1 MKQKNFFKITL
12 LFFLSIASLKAQSAG
27 DIAFVGFNTDGDKD
41 FAIVALVD
49 IAAST
54 TIYFTDDETTG
65 VGSPSAL
72 SGGEGTITW
81 STGATVIKA
90 GTIVVFTDVD
100 NDGNA
105 AFGASTGTITRSGSF
120 NLSGSKDGIIAF
132 IGSDSSTPTTYIAA
146 IQIGNNASEL
156 GPFDGDAI
164 TLTNT
169 GLVIGTA
176 IIIANNSASP
186 DGANYDIGSRASE
199 ASYAA
204 YYTLINTNVNW
215 TNQISN
221 GELSLEFSQE
231 SFTTNTTVWVG
242 STDTDWSDASNW
254 SNGVP
259 TIDSNVS
266 IPSSGNNPEVKSGT
280 TALAG
285 NITINA
291 DASLEVT
298 QELTSKGLTTINSSS
313 SNSGTFKVTGN
324 YTGSL
329 VYNRTL
335 ATTNWYLISSP
346 VSGETIQDIIANHT
360 LATNA
365 LNYGLAPY
373 DNSEAL
379 AYDSWDYQVA
389 ASTGALTNG
398 KGYSVKLDAIGDIS
412 FIGTLNATDVSIV
425 LTQGAIGGGTNFN
438 LLGNPFTTFI
448 NSGTFLTEEGITTS
462 DITSAT
468 LWVWNQSLGDDG
480 AYETKVAGDSFKV
493 APGQGFFVEANST
506 NNVTFTEATQ
516 SHEATDTFQRSSKT
530 EVHLF
535 INDGNDSKFLKVY
548 YINGTTKGFDNG
560 YDGELFRGVSH
571 SLALYSQLVSDSQG
585 KNYQVQSLPNSG
597 YENMVI
603 PVGVKAAAGKEI
615 TFTADALNLP
625 SGLKV
630 FLEDRLTNTFTRLDE
645 VNSTYKV
652 TLSEAS
658 NGIGR
663 FYVHTKSSTVLST
676 DNVNLENVSIYKTDN
691 SNLRIAG
698 LIAKGTSNLK
708 VFSMLGKQ
716 VINISFTSN
725 GIQDISLPNLASGS
739 YIVQLAT
746 ENGKLNKKITLE

>member
-1 MKQKNFFKITL
+1 MIICFGLISKNIN
-12 LFFLSIASLKAQSAG
+12 SQSAG
-27 DIAFVGFNTDGDKD
+27 DIAFIGFNTDGDKD
-41 FAIVALVD
+41 FAIVALAD

-72 SGGEGTITW
+72 AGSEGTIIW
-81 STGATVIKA
+81 STGATIIKA
-90 GTIVVFTDVD
+90 GTIVVFTDLD

-105 AFGASTGTITRSGSF
+105 AFGASTGTITRSGGF
-120 NLSGSKDGIIAF
+120 NPSGSRDGIIAF
-132 IGSDSSTPTTYIAA
+132 IGTDSTTPTTYIAA
-146 IQIGNNASEL
+146 LQIGDDNAFL

-169 GLVIGTA
+169 GLVIGTS
-176 IIIANNSASP
+176 IIIADNSASP
-186 DGANYDIGSRASE
+186 DGANYDIGSRSGE

-204 YYTLINTNVNW
+204 YYTLINTNGNW
-215 TNQISN
+215 TNQISE

-468 LWVWNQSLGDDG
+468 LWVWNQSLGDAG
-480 AYETKVAGDSFKV
+480 GYETKVAGDSFKV

-506 NNVTFTEATQ
+506 NNVTFTEAMQ
-516 SHEATDTFQRSSKT
+516 SHEAADTFQRSSKT

-585 KNYQVQSLPNSG
+585 KNYQVQSLPKSD
-597 YENMVI
+597 YANMVI
-603 PVGVKAAAGKEI
+603 PVGVKADAGKEI
-615 TFTADALNLP
+615 TFTADVLNVP

-630 FLEDRLTNTFTRLDE
+630 FLEDRQTNTFTRLDE
-645 VNSTYKV
+645 TNSEYKV
-652 TLSEAS
+652 TLTETL
-658 NGIGR
+658 NDVGR
-663 FYVHTKSSTVLST
+663 FYMHTTESVMSTEDVILNSVRIFKTNSSTLKIT
-676 DNVNLENVSIYKTDN
+676 GLPQGKTSFYLYN
-691 SNLRIAG
+691 I
-698 LIAKGTSNLK
+698 
-708 VFSMLGKQ
+708 LGKEMMTT
-716 VINISFTSN
+716 IFTSN
-725 GIQDISLPNLASGS
+725 GNKEISLSKLASGI
-739 YIVQLAT
+739 YLAKIQT
-746 ENGKLNKKITLE
+746 EKGAITKKIILE